1 MTANDSELLWNEFAS
16 LLAARFCVP
25 LERVQPGASFVADL
39 GADSLE
45 MVELLMEL
53 EERFKVTI
61 PQKKAELLVTVGAAY
76 EYVCA
81 QLASAT

>member
-1 MTANDSELLWNEFAS
+1 MAANDSELSWNEFRS
-16 LLAARFCVP
+16 LLVARFCVP
-25 LERVQPGASFVADL
+25 PERVHPGASFMADL

-53 EERFKVTI
+53 EEHYQVTI

-81 QLASAT
+81 QLAGAT